1 MKYYDE
7 VPIIRSVAAMLVVAI
22 HTVNSIALSGG
33 TFTSD
38 GLGYVN
44 QIARL
49 GTPIFAVISAF
60 LLTISVVNKGFNL
73 DYFVNHVLVKY
84 LFLISFGQ
92 YFTYYIEPFIYI
104 ILKMMGNY

>member
-22 HTVNSIALSGG
+22 HTVNSIALSGS
-33 TFTSD
+33 TFATE

-49 GTPIFAVISAF
+49 GPLY
-60 LLTISVVNKGFNL
+60 LL
-73 DYFVNHVLVKY
+73 
-84 LFLISFGQ
+84 
-92 YFTYYIEPFIYI
+92 
-104 ILKMMGNY
+104 

>member
-73 DYFVNHVLVKY
+73 DYFVKSR
-84 LFLISFGQ
+84 FSKI
-92 YFTYYIEPFIYI
+92 FIPYI
-104 ILKMMGNY
+104 IWTVFYLLYRAFYLHNLE